1 MPPYVPSPDVQRDDP
16 SVFGPWYDY
25 LTVPELLFLAGVA
38 VAAVAT
44 LWAGATDPATD
55 LEAAVGV
62 ALLSGGFIAFF
73 VRWSVSEERAARLPA
88 LEEEY

>member
-1 MPPYVPSPDVQRDDP
+1 MQRDDP
-16 SVFGPWYDY
+16 PVFGPWYDY
-25 LTVPELLFLAGVA
+25 LTVAEVLFLAGLA

-44 LWAGATDPATD
+44 LWAGATDPGTD

-62 ALLSGGFIAFF
+62 ALLSAGFIAFF

-88 LEEEY
+88 FDEDY

>member
-1 MPPYVPSPDVQRDDP
+1 MQRDDP
-16 SVFGPWYDY
+16 SVFDPWYDY
-25 LTVPELLFLAGVA
+25 LTVPELLFVAGLA

-62 ALLSGGFIAFF
+62 ALLAAGFVAFF
-73 VRWSVSEERAARLPA
+73 VRWSVSEERAGRLPA
-88 LEEEY
+88 IDEEY